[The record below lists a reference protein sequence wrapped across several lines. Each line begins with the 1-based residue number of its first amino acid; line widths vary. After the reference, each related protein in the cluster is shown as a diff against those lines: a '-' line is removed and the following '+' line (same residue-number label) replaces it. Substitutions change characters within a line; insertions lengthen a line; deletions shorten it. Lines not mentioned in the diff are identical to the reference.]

1 MAQLCKIGFHGG
13 GGGNHTGISDY
24 MRRLDGA
31 GIPFCLKSVNNVGLA
46 VEAARFARDSG
57 IPHNIVLRWSNPGV
71 PPGLEVPDYHLSPE
85 EAAQE
90 HWTLL
95 KQSILAAPEFDEF
108 KDLVWIES
116 FNEPRTEQDPA
127 DPNFEDMHPT
137 DWLGW
142 FAHFMGPL
150 ANAEGY
156 RWAAFGM
163 NAGTPEPESWKL
175 PGMVKYLEDCA
186 LHPEMLAVA
195 LHEYTFDLQSEM
207 KAMFPHLIGRFT
219 WLFDAC
225 DELGIDR
232 PTTLITEGGW
242 TYNSMP
248 GDEQAMKD
256 LRYYAELIARYP
268 TIRAMYL
275 WTLEGPSALPDKLQR
290 FIAPLTDYALE
301 TRFPD
306 PGPDTGPTRP
316 GGSDVTDSGPGSTT
330 EATSTDESA
339 VITIARRGE
348 PRTQYERT
356 YILLPP
362 AAGMEWAKA
371 VVEAVWDKQ
380 GVTLGSSADDAGV
393 GDLDVRRVIAVNPG
407 QWGEGEDGKGLRGFF
422 QRYYPGVQYEPLEA
436 ATPAFLLD
444 KLRSRIS

>member
-13 GGGNHTGISDY
+13 GGGNHTGIGDY
-24 MRRLDGA
+24 MRRLDEA

-90 HWTLL
+90 HWALL
-95 KQSILAAPEFDEF
+95 KQSIAAAPEFDEF
-108 KDLVWIES
+108 KELVWIES
-116 FNEPRTEQDPA
+116 FNEPRTEPDPA
-127 DPNFEDMHPT
+127 DPNFEEMHPT

-142 FAHFMGPL
+142 FAHYMGPL

-175 PGMVKYLEDCA
+175 PGMVQYLEDCA
-186 LHPEMLAVA
+186 RNPEMLAVA

-219 WLFDAC
+219 WLYNAC
-225 DELGIDR
+225 DELGIRR

-248 GDEQAMKD
+248 GDPQAMSD
-256 LRYYAELIARYP
+256 LRYYSALIAKYP
-268 TIRAMYL
+268 TVRAMYL
-275 WTLEGPSALPDKLQR
+275 WTLEGPSELPNKLQR

-301 TRFPD
+301 ATFPD
-306 PGPDTGPTRP
+306 PPPDDESRQPI
-316 GGSDVTDSGPGSTT
+316 DVDEVESGAGSTVGT
-330 EATSTDESA
+330 TPTDVPDVLTA
-339 VITIARRGE
+339 PKRGE
-348 PRTQYERT
+348 PRAQYERT
-356 YILLPP
+356 YVLLPP
-362 AAGMEWAKA
+362 AAGAEWAKA
-371 VVEAVWDKQ
+371 VVDAVWESQ
-380 GVTLGSSADDAGV
+380 GFTVGRSADDAGI
-393 GDLDVRRVIAVNPG
+393 GDLDVRRVIAVNPEL
-407 QWGEGEDGKGLRGFF
+407 WGEGEDGAGLRGFF
-422 QRYYPGVQYEPLEA
+422 QQYYPGVQYEPLEA
-436 ATPAFLLD
+436 ATPALLRQ
-444 KLRSRIS
+444 KLISRNS